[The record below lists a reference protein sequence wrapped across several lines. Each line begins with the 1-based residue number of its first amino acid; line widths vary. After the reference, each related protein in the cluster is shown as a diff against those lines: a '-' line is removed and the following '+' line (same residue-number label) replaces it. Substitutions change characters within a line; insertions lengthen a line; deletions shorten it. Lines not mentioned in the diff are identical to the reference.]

1 MRVKSEA
8 KRQAILDVAREAFT
22 RQGFETTSMSA
33 IASAVGGSKATLYN
47 HFSSK
52 EALFEAVM
60 LEFGR
65 HMHIADAFSELN
77 DQVEQVPQLH
87 QAELAPQLQ
96 RLGEHYLR
104 FMLHPEV
111 MALRTVVLH
120 EAARSQVGRSYYAL
134 GPEKGWKLF
143 SQFLQC
149 QQARLACDDPW
160 ICAMH
165 FKGLLE
171 AELIEPCSLGARPIP
186 AEDELV
192 QVVARAVRVFMT
204 AYSRS

>member
-8 KRQAILDVAREAFT
+8 KRQAILEVAREAFT

-65 HMHIADAFSELN
+65 RMRIAEAFEELDATAAL
-77 DQVEQVPQLH
+77 PT
-87 QAELAPQLQ
+87 QLQ
-96 RLGEHYLR
+96 RLGKYYLC

-120 EAARSQVGRSYYAL
+120 EAARSQVGRRFYAL

-143 SQFLQC
+143 SQFLSSH
-149 QQARLACDDPW
+149 QARLAFDDPW

-171 AELIEPCSLGARPIP
+171 AELIEPCSLGARPMP
-186 AEDELV
+186 ADDELDR
-192 QVVARAVRVFMT
+192 VVSRAVRVFLA
-204 AYSRS
+204 AYGRGG